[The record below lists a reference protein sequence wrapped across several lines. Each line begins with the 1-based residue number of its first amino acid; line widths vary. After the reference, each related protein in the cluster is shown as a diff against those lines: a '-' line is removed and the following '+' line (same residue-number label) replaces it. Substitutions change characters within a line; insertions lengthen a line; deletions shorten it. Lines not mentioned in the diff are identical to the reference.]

1 MKTEEVG
8 NLQEVEVVDDNSE
21 ERKLKITADVD
32 KLKEVE

>member
-1 MKTEEVG
+1 METEEVG

-21 ERKLKITADVD
+21 ERKLEITTDVD